1 MSKLLL
7 VDGSA
12 LLHRAYHAYPPL
24 TSKTGSGRAVYG
36 VTSIL
41 ISALDSEKPSHAMV
55 AWDLPNQPFVM
66 LSMGYRQRP
75 KARRDGRADTT
86 CEGNDRGYGDR
97 TGGEG
102 RV

>member
-1 MSKLLL
+1 MSKLYWSM
-7 VDGSA
+7 DRHFCTGHTMRIRRS
-12 LLHRAYHAYPPL
+12 

-75 KARRDGRADTT
+75 KARRDGRADHHL
-86 CEGNDRGYGDR
+86 RR
-97 TGGEG
+97 K
-102 RV
+102 